1 MVQPQIDGLEILGL
15 VGEGSCGSV
24 FIARDQ
30 AGEWCAVRVFN
41 ALAVNRSL
49 IEAIVKRLN
58 AGTFP
63 DGAIPVVWRES
74 QQGSKCLIMPMLAKV
89 DEANGTIEPRTLQ
102 ETMGEFPEKDPW
114 ELIEKIA
121 RALASMHQRR
131 IPHGNLKPGNVFF
144 DDSGDVKLADFAMG
158 HMPGVGMLPYTDALL
173 YAPPEQLREP
183 DGYTSGKGYVWDTY
197 AFAVMAF
204 RLLTGKFPRC
214 EATFSKVAPGPGE
227 SHVTGIQTDVI
238 KLAER
243 LEHRELENWPEETS
257 DPRERKRREVIQ
269 RCLSLNPEDRCA
281 DLTEVLKAWDD
292 IDDNAKVA
300 DEKASLTKRLSL
312 TKLGMFA
319 ALGLAIAGA
328 IGCIVLSGLL
338 TMEKASRRSDVAVLN
353 KEIITLTERRNR
365 AIATQNAALKKKE
378 TAEGREAKIRDQLLA
393 LGVANDHI
401 LAWALKDKSG
411 DFPELGKS
419 FSSHEILLN
428 DLRHFLKLT
437 DGEAQF
443 QPIRTRIQT
452 QLAELELHG
461 KNTAAADKLLD
472 QAVAGWKPDGQ
483 AANLSSPAASTRYTH
498 NYRVARAR
506 LIALLQSLDKG
517 DAVMTQKL
525 LPKARRAIASIT
537 KADPTEQRRIN
548 AVMQIIDGQLIK
560 ESNPAKALEHFQL
573 AIKDLEGIRDALP
586 TNVSIRSELAQYTLL
601 STSLAET
608 LDRVDDAARLRGEAA
623 SHLHW
628 LLEKDPNN
636 KLAKTKLASYQLL
649 AAEGELRAGQD
660 SAGAKKL
667 AAAEK
672 LLSGLS
678 PTDTTP
684 DGAAMQFAI
693 AKGLRAVIHRDRGR
707 LTEAAKQLDEAI
719 RITDKI
725 VTANPSASEPLY
737 RLAAFHWQRAGLA
750 GDAGDVEN
758 ELSLGARSAD
768 LMQSLLKLGAGK
780 RDTELR
786 RSLAYLYGDL
796 AHTAATRGKRKD
808 ASEYYKNAAAI
819 WQSLIEKN
827 GKQAEYTEGL
837 QWCRA
842 RQSSL

>member
-319 ALGLAIAGA
+319 ALGLAIG
-328 IGCIVLSGLL
+328 
-338 TMEKASRRSDVAVLN
+338 
-353 KEIITLTERRNR
+353 
-365 AIATQNAALKKKE
+365 
-378 TAEGREAKIRDQLLA
+378 
-393 LGVANDHI
+393 HI
-401 LAWALKDKSG
+401 W
-411 DFPELGKS
+411 
-419 FSSHEILLN
+419 
-428 DLRHFLKLT
+428 
-437 DGEAQF
+437 GES
-443 QPIRTRIQT
+443 
-452 QLAELELHG
+452 L
-461 KNTAAADKLLD
+461 LLD
-472 QAVAGWKPDGQ
+472 
-483 AANLSSPAASTRYTH
+483 N
-498 NYRVARAR
+498 
-506 LIALLQSLDKG
+506 SL
-517 DAVMTQKL
+517 
-525 LPKARRAIASIT
+525 
-537 KADPTEQRRIN
+537 
-548 AVMQIIDGQLIK
+548 
-560 ESNPAKALEHFQL
+560 
-573 AIKDLEGIRDALP
+573 
-586 TNVSIRSELAQYTLL
+586 
-601 STSLAET
+601 
-608 LDRVDDAARLRGEAA
+608 
-623 SHLHW
+623 
-628 LLEKDPNN
+628 
-636 KLAKTKLASYQLL
+636 
-649 AAEGELRAGQD
+649 
-660 SAGAKKL
+660 
-667 AAAEK
+667 
-672 LLSGLS
+672 
-678 PTDTTP
+678 
-684 DGAAMQFAI
+684 
-693 AKGLRAVIHRDRGR
+693 VI
-707 LTEAAKQLDEAI
+707 
-719 RITDKI
+719 
-725 VTANPSASEPLY
+725 
-737 RLAAFHWQRAGLA
+737 
-750 GDAGDVEN
+750 
-758 ELSLGARSAD
+758 
-768 LMQSLLKLGAGK
+768 
-780 RDTELR
+780 
-786 RSLAYLYGDL
+786 
-796 AHTAATRGKRKD
+796 
-808 ASEYYKNAAAI
+808 
-819 WQSLIEKN
+819 
-827 GKQAEYTEGL
+827 
-837 QWCRA
+837 
-842 RQSSL
+842 